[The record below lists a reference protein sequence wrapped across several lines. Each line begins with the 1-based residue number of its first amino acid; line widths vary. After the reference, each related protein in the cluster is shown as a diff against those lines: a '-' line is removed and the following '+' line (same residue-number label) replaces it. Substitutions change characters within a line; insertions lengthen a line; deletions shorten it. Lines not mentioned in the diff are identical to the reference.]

1 MLWLVLGLVIFLG
14 AHSVRIVAPAWRD
27 ARIAAWSEGTFKG
40 LYSLASAIGLVLI
53 VWGYGKAWEDPVLLY
68 DPPVWT
74 RHLAALLMLLS
85 FVALAVYMLPAGRLK
100 PILKHPMLLAV
111 KIWALAHLIANGDLA
126 SVVLFGA
133 FLLWAAA
140 DRVAAKRRGA
150 TVPKPGP
157 ATMDLA
163 AVAVGVVLYLLFVWR
178 LHVWLIGVAPFG

>member
-14 AHSVRIVAPAWRD
+14 AHSVRIVAPGWRD
-27 ARIAAWSEGTFKG
+27 ARIAAWGEGTFKG
-40 LYSLASAIGLVLI
+40 VYSLASAIGLVLI
-53 VWGYGKAWEDPVLLY
+53 VWGYGKAWENPVLLY

-85 FVALAVYMLPAGRLK
+85 FISLAAYMLPAGRLK

-111 KIWALAHLIANGDLA
+111 KIWALAHLIANGDLG

-150 TVPKPGP
+150 PVPKPGP
-157 ATMDLA
+157 ATMDVA
-163 AVAVGVVLYLLFVWR
+163 AVGLGVVLYLLFVWR

>member
-14 AHSVRIVAPAWRD
+14 THSVRILAPGWRD
-27 ARIAAWSEGTFKG
+27 QRIASGGEGAFKG
-40 LYSLASAIGLVLI
+40 AYSLLSALGLVLI
-53 VWGYGKAWEDPVLLY
+53 VWGYGKAWEDPVILY

-74 RHLAALLMLLS
+74 RHVAALLMLFS
-85 FVALAVYMLPAGRLK
+85 FISLAVYALPAGRLK

-150 TVPKPGP
+150 AVPRPGP
-157 ATMDLA
+157 ATMDIA

-178 LHVWLIGVAPFG
+178 LHEWLIGVAPFG

>member
-1 MLWLVLGLVIFLG
+1 MLWLVVGLVIFLG
-14 AHSVRIVAPAWRD
+14 VHSVRIVAPAWRE
-27 ARIAAWSEGTFKG
+27 ARIAAGGEGAFKG
-40 LYSLASAIGLVLI
+40 IYSILSAAGLVLI
-53 VWGYGKAWEDPVLLY
+53 VWGYGKAWENPVILY

-74 RHLAALLMLLS
+74 RHLAALLMLFS
-85 FVALAVYMLPAGRLK
+85 FISLAVYALPAGRLK
-100 PILKHPMLLAV
+100 PLLKHPMLLAV

-150 TVPKPGP
+150 GAPKPGP

-163 AVAVGVVLYLLFVWR
+163 AIALGAVLYLLFVWR
-178 LHVWLIGVAPFG
+178 LHVWLIGVAPFS

>member
-14 AHSVRIVAPAWRD
+14 VHSVRIFAPAWRD
-27 ARIAAWSEGTFKG
+27 ARIAGGGEGAFKG
-40 LYSLASAIGLVLI
+40 VYSILSAVGLVLI
-53 VWGYGKAWEDPVLLY
+53 VWGYGKAWEVPVVLY

-74 RHLAALLMLLS
+74 RHLAALLMLFS
-85 FVALAVYMLPAGRLK
+85 FIALAVYMLPAGRLK

-150 TVPKPGP
+150 AVPRPGP
-157 ATMDLA
+157 ATMDIA
-163 AVAVGVVLYLLFVWR
+163 AVVVGVVLYLLFVWR
-178 LHVWLIGVAPFG
+178 LHVWLIGVVPFG

>member
-1 MLWLVLGLVIFLG
+1 MVWLVFGLVIFLG
-14 AHSVRIVAPAWRD
+14 VHSVRIVAPAWRD
-27 ARIAAWSEGTFKG
+27 ARIAAGGEGAFKG
-40 LYSLASAIGLVLI
+40 VYSILSAVGLVLI
-53 VWGYGKAWEDPVLLY
+53 VWGYGKAWEAPVVLY

-74 RHLAALLMLLS
+74 RHIAALLMLFS
-85 FVALAVYMLPAGRLK
+85 FIALAVYMLPAGRLK

-150 TVPKPGP
+150 AAPRPGP
-157 ATMDLA
+157 ATMDIA

>member
-1 MLWLVLGLVIFLG
+1 MVWLILGLVIFLG
-14 AHSVRIVAPAWRD
+14 VHSVRIVAPAWRD
-27 ARIAAWSEGTFKG
+27 ARIAGGGEGTFKG
-40 LYSLASAIGLVLI
+40 VYSLLSAVGLVLI
-53 VWGYGKAWEDPVLLY
+53 VWGYAKAWEAPVVLY

-74 RHLAALLMLLS
+74 RHLAALLMLFS
-85 FVALAVYMLPAGRLK
+85 FVSLAVYMLPAGRLK

-150 TVPKPGP
+150 PVPKRGP
-157 ATMDLA
+157 ATMDIA
-163 AVAVGVVLYLLFVWR
+163 ALAVGVVLYLLFVWR
-178 LHVWLIGVAPFG
+178 LHEWLIGAVPFG